1 MRKIIIFLIILFF
14 FILLLI
20 QSSPFYILP
29 EGKQAVITQFGKPKK
44 VVREAGLHFKIP
56 FIQKVNYFEKRILA
70 WDGYPTQIPTKDK
83 KYIWMDT
90 TARWRI
96 ADPLKFFQTVVNEE
110 GAQVRLDD
118 IIDGAVR
125 DVVTSHNLIEIVRSS
140 NRIVEEFKKRK
151 NKGSE
156 EKAPESIK
164 EGRDKMREEI
174 IKIIKQTLPH
184 YGIELI
190 DIRIKRVNYVEEVR
204 RKVYERMIAERRQA
218 AEKYRSQ
225 GRGIKAEIEGR
236 TEKELKVITSQAYKK
251 AQKIKGEA
259 EAKANQIYSQAY
271 SQDPE
276 FFSFLQTLKTYQN
289 TVDKNTTLLLSTDSD
304 YFKYL
309 KKFLQ
314 KNPPK

>member
-1 MRKIIIFLIILFF
+1 MRTGR
-14 FILLLI
+14 ILLLLLLVLLVAFVI
-20 QSSPFYILP
+20 ASIFILN
-29 EGKQAVITQFGKPKK
+29 ETQQAIITQFGKP
-44 VVREAGLHFKIP
+44 VGQPVTQAGIHFKIP

-90 TARWRI
+90 TARWEI

-236 TEKELKVITSQAYKK
+236 TEKELRMIISQAYKK

-271 SQDPE
+271 SQDPG
-276 FFSFLQTLKTYQN
+276 FFSFLKTLKTYQN
-289 TVDKNTTLLLSTDSD
+289 TVDKNTTFLLSTDSD

-309 KKFLQ
+309 KRFQ
-314 KNPPK
+314 QENFPK